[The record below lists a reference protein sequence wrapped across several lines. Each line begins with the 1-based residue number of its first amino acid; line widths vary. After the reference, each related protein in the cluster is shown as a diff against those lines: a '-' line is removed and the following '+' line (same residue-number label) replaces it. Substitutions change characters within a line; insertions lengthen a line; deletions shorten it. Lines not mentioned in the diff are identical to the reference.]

1 MPLLVQAAAA
11 TCACEDDLASVNHE
25 LATMKAELAELR
37 VLLTQ
42 PKKYAG
48 TARATVD
55 ASSGL
60 VAEDRRRLSHG
71 SAHYAAVPAL
81 QVHEFPNGGSCQP
94 GTRVALLPQDRSTT
108 NVVWSPTTSDGT
120 SNLALTSITDI
131 TTSPWTTST
140 VQTIPAPFKIVHDAT
155 CAQNPSLNLPL
166 DTTFAGG
173 VTVGGRQLAP
183 NVCIRI
189 STTNTGPLNAWV
201 ADSRGE
207 LNALDDG
214 TSGIGSTAG
223 SIGSTL
229 TNGQNLN
236 ACYTGFRTL
245 YVNGADPNDGWIGS
259 LEVSLDGGTSWTY
272 LVCAAGCIRG
282 HSGQEVLVHYE
293 FTSTSGTTTVA
304 KCINMGIC
312 SFILP

>member
-1 MPLLVQAAAA
+1 
-11 TCACEDDLASVNHE
+11 
-25 LATMKAELAELR
+25 
-37 VLLTQ
+37 
-42 PKKYAG
+42 
-48 TARATVD
+48 
-55 ASSGL
+55 
-60 VAEDRRRLSHG
+60 
-71 SAHYAAVPAL
+71 
-81 QVHEFPNGGSCQP
+81 
-94 GTRVALLPQDRSTT
+94 
-108 NVVWSPTTSDGT
+108 
-120 SNLALTSITDI
+120 
-131 TTSPWTTST
+131 
-140 VQTIPAPFKIVHDAT
+140 
-155 CAQNPSLNLPL
+155 L

-304 KCINMGIC
+304 KVCAPISAGIPSPCPGRVRRVHVRRRRLHRARPRRVMWQCINMGIC